1 MRACIRGFL
10 TIVVFT
16 FVASP
21 AVGQDAK
28 AVEVTPFVALG
39 STGASPFGVAIVFPV
54 TSTLDIETEVGYR
67 RGEGRIHALSSS
79 TSLLWNLPRVGRVAP
94 YLAAGV
100 GLAQYGAPVL
110 SPGGYPIATQSR
122 TAVTVNA
129 GGGLKPGSMTRWT
142 CGPMPGGSVVRSSR
156 IGALSR
162 GSGRRLRRRQ
172 TVISGHRPKAAAAYF
187 LFR

>member
-1 MRACIRGFL
+1 MRACVRGFL

-21 AVGQDAK
+21 AVGQERK
-28 AVEVTPFVALG
+28 AVEVTPFMALG
-39 STGASPFGVAIVFPV
+39 SIGASPLGVAIVFPV

-67 RGEGRIHALSSS
+67 RAEGHIHALSSS
-79 TSLLWNLPRVGRVAP
+79 TSLLWNLPRIGRVTP

-100 GLAQYGAPVL
+100 GLAQYGAPVF

-129 GGGLKPGSMTRWT
+129 GGGLKARIDEKVDLRTDARWFKSFGRHGSEH
-142 CGPMPGGSVVRSSR
+142 VRLAQGVAFDVGKR
-156 IGALSR
+156 
-162 GSGRRLRRRQ
+162 
-172 TVISGHRPKAAAAYF
+172 
-187 LFR
+187 